1 MLESIRHLKGQALQ
15 DRPEEYERARGKYI
29 IDNETMKILPKH
41 SVIMHPLP
49 RVDEVNSSG
58 LKFTG
63 PAICSPGSPMT
74 SFATRCSKMMQ
85 HLFACTEVMLAV
97 LRGVWLDAER
107 MTSWS
112 DLHALLI

>member
-63 PAICSPGSPMT
+63 LQSAP
-74 SFATRCSKMMQ
+74 
-85 HLFACTEVMLAV
+85 L
-97 LRGVWLDAER
+97 
-107 MTSWS
+107 
-112 DLHALLI
+112 ALL